1 MKSNRKPADK
11 VGRPV
16 IKKDDFL
23 TGGIVSGALSSDRRR
38 APKIVV
44 SDGSGTARKARSD
57 AFEAIHSAATSLHAV
72 GAIDKKTMR
81 KFDAACLEIPD
92 LSAEDVRK
100 IRASANV
107 SQEVFARYLG
117 TNKSTVQKWESAENR
132 PSPMAQKLLMAVKK
146 HGLDVLA

>member
-1 MKSNRKPADK
+1 MKSNRKPADRA
-11 VGRPV
+11 GRPA

-23 TGGIVSGALSSDRRR
+23 TGGVASGALSAVRGR
-38 APKIVV
+38 APKLVV
-44 SDGSGTARKARSD
+44 SDGSRIARKARSE
-57 AFEAIHSAATSLHAV
+57 AFEAIHSAAAGLHAV

-81 KFDAACLEIPD
+81 RFDSTCLEMPD

-100 IRASANV
+100 IRLSANV

>member
-1 MKSNRKPADK
+1 MKSNRKPAGT

-16 IKKDDFL
+16 IKKDDFSM
-23 TGGIVSGALSSDRRR
+23 GGVRSGALLSDRGR
-38 APKIVV
+38 APKLAV
-44 SDGSGTARKARSD
+44 SDGSSTARKARSD
-57 AFEAIHSAATSLHAV
+57 AFEAIHSAAASLHVV

-81 KFDAACLEIPD
+81 RFDSACLEMPD

-100 IRASANV
+100 IRMSANV